1 MGTINCC
8 KNCPDRRVG
17 CHTDCKIYAE
27 AVADNEALRRFER
40 DEKEWRA
47 YCTAHFVEQRRRNK

>member
-1 MGTINCC
+1 MGAISCC

-17 CHTDCKIYAE
+17 CHTDCKTYAE

-47 YCTAHFVEQRRRNK
+47 YKHGRFAERRRK